1 METSDVRVG
10 LIYLDRDNPRHEPM
24 EGDPE
29 LITYLL
35 HHEGVRALAKD
46 IATKGSL
53 NPLDMLALVPHPKIK
68 GSFIPAEGNRRVC
81 VLKLLEDPDRAPTEA
96 DKKYFRSLRDM
107 MPKPIKLIEARI
119 FKNKAEAR
127 PWVSIRHEGEQGG
140 IGTKKWDARQKA
152 RFNMDGG
159 ERTNPNAQATQI
171 VEYAVE
177 SGLITE
183 DDKANIAL
191 TTLTRYL
198 TNPVFRDTVGL
209 QNNRDLNITVP
220 QDEFD
225 RAVTRFLRDA
235 GDKDSDVSSR
245 SSAEERK
252 AYAAKLRKDGD
263 APTTRGLPATPA
275 AAASTGG
282 KAESSTKPK
291 RNNRGREHDKTVIPA
306 SFKSH
311 ISKDT
316 VLKRIYDELRTL
328 DAEFAFSAAYLLRAL
343 IEQTCTLYLKQENRG
358 RALPKELHQKIE
370 AVEKQLEAEG
380 IEDRVRKNLRVMSS
394 KKDSTA
400 SPDTLGHFVHGGAI
414 PSKHDVFRT
423 WDNISE
429 AFAYI
434 YTKLK

>member
-1 METSDVRVG
+1 METNQVSVG

-24 EGDPE
+24 DDDPE
-29 LITYLL
+29 LISYLL
-35 HHEGVRALAKD
+35 HKEGVRALAKD

-81 VLKLLEDPDRAPTEA
+81 ALKLLEDPDRAPTET
-96 DKKYFRSLRDM
+96 DKKYFRSLREM

-140 IGTKKWDARQKA
+140 IGTKKWDARQKS
-152 RFNMDGG
+152 RFNLDGG
-159 ERTNPNAQATQI
+159 ERTNPNAQATQL

-177 SGLITE
+177 SGLITDE
-183 DDKANIAL
+183 DKANIAL

-209 QNNRDLNITVP
+209 QNSRDLNITVP
-220 QDEFD
+220 QHEFD
-225 RAVTRFLRDA
+225 QVVTRFLRDA
-235 GDKDSDVSSR
+235 CDKTSDVSSR

-252 AYAAKLRKDGD
+252 AYASKLRKDGD
-263 APTTRGLPATPA
+263 APTTRGLPATH
-275 AAASTGG
+275 AAASIGG
-282 KAESSTKPK
+282 KAESSTKVK
-291 RNNRGREHDKTVIPA
+291 RNNRGREHDRVVIPA

-328 DAEFAFSAAYLLRAL
+328 DAEFAFSAACLLRGL
-343 IEQTCTLYLKQENRG
+343 IEQTCTLYLKQQSKG
-358 RALPKELHQKIE
+358 KALPKELHQKID
-370 AVEKQLEAEG
+370 AVEKLLETDG
-380 IEDRVRKNLRVMSS
+380 VEDRVRKNLRVMSS
-394 KKDSTA
+394 NKDSTV